1 MAACDIKTVQT
12 SESYKLVKTDIIS
25 KLDTV
30 VKEFEAISNLCKD
43 VINMVDD
50 GVPKD
55 TLTRIHIAMD
65 NDMLNAAMKVRKIVF
80 LDSKK
85 Y

>member
-1 MAACDIKTVQT
+1 MAASDIKTVQT
-12 SESYKLVKTDIIS
+12 DESYKLLKTDISS

-43 VINMVDD
+43 IINMVED
-50 GVPKD
+50 GVSKD
-55 TLTRIHIAMD
+55 TLTRIHTAMD
-65 NDMLNAAMKVRKIVF
+65 NDMLNAAMKVRKITF